1 MNLQDTLAIFA
12 AFLAVAGIIFALG
25 KQSQTLSVIHGD
37 INNIGRK
44 LEIHIERTDGRL
56 DDLAR
61 FYVRVDQR
69 VANLER
75 QIFGDRMTELL
86 RSGTGF
92 VGGEDDTIPL

>member
-1 MNLQDTLAIFA
+1 MTLQDALAVFA

-25 KQSQTLSVIHGD
+25 KQSQTLTVIHED
-37 INNIGRK
+37 INSIGYK
-44 LEIHIERTDGRL
+44 LDIHIERTDNRL

-75 QIFGDRMTELL
+75 QIFGDRMTEIM
-86 RSGTGF
+86 RSGAGF
-92 VGGEDDTIPL
+92 DGNEDDTVPL

>member
-1 MNLQDTLAIFA
+1 MTLQDVLAIFA

-25 KQSQTLSVIHGD
+25 KQSQTLSVISED

-44 LEIHIERTDGRL
+44 LDTHIERTDNRL

>member
-1 MNLQDTLAIFA
+1 MTLQDVLAVFA

-25 KQSQTLSVIHGD
+25 KQSQTLSVIHED

-44 LEIHIERTDGRL
+44 LDTHIERTDNRL

>member
-1 MNLQDTLAIFA
+1 MSLQDVLAIFA
-12 AFLAVAGIIFALG
+12 AFLAVAGVIFALG
-25 KQSQTLSVIHGD
+25 KQSQILLAISED
-37 INNIGRK
+37 INDVGKK
-44 LEIHIERTDGRL
+44 LDTHIERTDHRL

-86 RSGTGF
+86 RSGAGF
-92 VGGEDDTIPL
+92 ADGEDDTIPL